1 MMKILRPIIASNE
14 VPYLQMTSVGS
25 HSTSGREKE
34 GKKGRTGKGMTN
46 FMRWRKMEDDM
57 TEDRHLWRLGVGGQ
71 PLSVYIIIIII
82 IITIIIMIIMIYVN
96 MLHLK

>member
-1 MMKILRPIIASNE
+1 
-14 VPYLQMTSVGS
+14 
-25 HSTSGREKE
+25 
-34 GKKGRTGKGMTN
+34 MTN

-82 IITIIIMIIMIYVN
+82 ITIIIMIIMIYVN